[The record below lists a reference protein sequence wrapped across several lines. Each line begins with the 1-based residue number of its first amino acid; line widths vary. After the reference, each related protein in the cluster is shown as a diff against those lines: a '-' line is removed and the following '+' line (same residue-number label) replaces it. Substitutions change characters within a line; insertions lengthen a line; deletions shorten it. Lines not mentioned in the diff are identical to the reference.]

1 VTHRLVGLPAPDFT
15 LPDQDGMA
23 VSLGDLRGAEAL
35 LVFIP
40 YAFSPV
46 CTYEIEQLRDAKDL
60 AAANARI
67 VIIDCDSTF
76 VNQEWAYQNKF
87 EGTLLSDFWPH
98 GVVSR
103 KYRVFDEDLG
113 RAKRCSFHIDA
124 NGVVDWT
131 LESPKGDA
139 RDLTEYRKVLG
150 LIG

>member
-15 LPDQDGMA
+15 LLDQDGIA
-23 VSLGDLRGAEAL
+23 VSVESLRGAEAL

-60 AAANARI
+60 SATNARI
-67 VIIDCDSTF
+67 IVIDCDSTF

-103 KYRVFDEDLG
+103 KYRVFDEELG

-124 NGVVDWT
+124 DGIVDWA

>member
-1 VTHRLVGLPAPDFT
+1 MTHRLVGLPAPDFT